1 MAYIS
6 NTADDVR
13 VMLDALGLTSCD
25 QLFADVPEKRRFPKI
40 ELNPALSE
48 IEAIARLSEHAERN
62 IPSGSLSFLGGGA
75 WNHFIPTVVDALAS
89 RGEFTTSYTPY
100 QAEVSQGTLQALFE
114 YQSLIAELTGM
125 DVVNA
130 SHYDGA
136 TAVAEA
142 ALMGIH
148 ASRDAR
154 KKVLLSRGLH
164 PHCRSVTRAYV
175 DAMDAVVAGD
185 ELDRTPD
192 ELAAMCDSDT
202 ACLVVQFPDFY
213 GRTYDFGGVAE
224 KVHAAGA
231 LLVVHVDP
239 IALGLYKAPGSFGA
253 DIVTGEGQPLGI
265 PVSFGGPYLGLFACR
280 TSLIR
285 RMPGRLAGETVDS
298 NGRRGFVLTLN
309 TREQHIRREKATSN
323 ICTNQGL
330 MALRAAIYLA
340 AMGPTGLREVAEL
353 CYHRANYAARR
364 IAELPGFTVD
374 LATPFFKEFVVTC
387 PMAAEKLVENLL
399 PERILAGVP
408 LSRFENGRE
417 NDLLVSVTEMNPK
430 TSIDTFVDVLS
441 RFTSDKHDG
450 QGARR

>member
-6 NTADDVR
+6 NTPDDVR
-13 VMLDALGLTSCD
+13 VMLGALGLNSCD
-25 QLFADVPEKRRFPKI
+25 QLFDDVPEHHRFPKI
-40 ELNPALSE
+40 DLKPELSE
-48 IEAIARLSEHAERN
+48 MDTLAVLSEHADRN
-62 IPSGSLSFLGGGA
+62 TPASSLSFLGGGA
-75 WNHFIPTVVDALAS
+75 WNHFIPSVVDALAS

-142 ALMGIH
+142 ALMSVH

-154 KKVLLSRGLH
+154 KKIVLSRGVH
-164 PHCRSVTRAYV
+164 PYCRSVTRAYL
-175 DAMDAVVAGD
+175 DAMDAIVVGD
-185 ELDRTPD
+185 DLDHSPG
-192 ELAAMCDSDT
+192 ELAAQCDSQT

-213 GRTYDFGGVAE
+213 GRTFDLDGLAE
-224 KVHAAGA
+224 TVHAAGA

-239 IALGLYKAPGSFGA
+239 IALGLYKDPGSLGA

-265 PVSFGGPYLGLFACR
+265 PVSFGGPYLGIFACR
-280 TSLIR
+280 TPLIR
-285 RMPGRLAGETVDS
+285 RMPGRLAGETLDS
-298 NGRRGFVLTLN
+298 KGRRGFVLTLN

-330 MALRAAIYLA
+330 MALRAAIYLS

-353 CYHRANYAARR
+353 CYHRANYAAHQ
-364 IAELPGFTVD
+364 IAGLPGFTVD
-374 LATPFFKEFVVTC
+374 FTTPFFKEFVVTC
-387 PMAAEKLVENLL
+387 PIEAESLVEMLL

-408 LSRFENGRE
+408 LSRFEPGRA
-417 NDLLVSVTEMNPK
+417 NDLLVAVTEMNSK
-430 TSIDTFVDVLS
+430 TSIDTFIEALS
-441 RFTSDKHDG
+441 RVASVNGKE
-450 QGARR
+450 QGAR